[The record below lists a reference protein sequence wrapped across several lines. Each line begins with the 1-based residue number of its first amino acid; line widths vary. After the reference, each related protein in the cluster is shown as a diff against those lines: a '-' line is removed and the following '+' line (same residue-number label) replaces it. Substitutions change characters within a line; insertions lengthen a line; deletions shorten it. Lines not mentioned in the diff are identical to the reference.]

1 MVFAKILSLC
11 WLCLLCLL
19 FLVLIRLLFGFKLAI
34 KATNLIYTYN
44 QLCWLQNEYERC
56 LDYDKAEKP
65 SWYQMLCPWVV
76 SVKQCLTKEAW
87 ETVKSIKGKEKEI
100 IAAAKEKYNKL
111 CEEIER
117 LKNV

>member
-1 MVFAKILSLC
+1 MVFAKIL
-11 WLCLLCLL
+11 LLCLL
-19 FLVLIRLLFGFKLAI
+19 LMLIRLLFGYRLAI
-34 KATNLIYTYN
+34 KATDLIHAYN
-44 QLCWLQNEYERC
+44 QLCWLQKEYDRE

-65 SWYQMLCPWVV
+65 IWYQMLCPWVV

-100 IAAAKEKYNKL
+100 IATAKEEYNKL
-111 CEEIER
+111 CEEIKR